1 MHKSFLFLLIG
12 LLVNGPLSAQ
22 EPGENPSAL
31 SLEEF
36 LRSVAAYHPAARN
49 ADLVIQQAEANLRM
63 AKGAFDPKAYG
74 IWDQK
79 SFDGKNYFS
88 VGSAGI
94 KVQSAFGVSVKSEFN
109 LARGQFLNPEN
120 NLPAEG
126 QAVLGINVPLLNGLL
141 FDPFRAELQ
150 QARLG
155 LQGGAAQRRS
165 QLNDFLFGAGLAY
178 LDWALA
184 HYQVQI
190 FQQAADVAAQRL
202 KIVAES
208 FIQGDKPAIDTLE
221 TYIQLQNRSFDL
233 NEALLERANARQTLE
248 TFFWEQGKPVWTNAL
263 NVLIPEPLPLPPSN
277 QNPVL
282 EQYLLDLAKRHPD
295 LQDLA
300 VELQILNV
308 DRRIA
313 AEQFKPRLDFSYNIL
328 STGTDFLPI
337 LTGNYKWGLNFS
349 FPLFLRKEQGKMEN
363 VRLKQIITGNKFDR
377 KLAEQEAKIRNYFNE
392 LQTTQQQIAL
402 YTEVARNYAQL
413 FEAEQIKFDLGESS
427 VFLLNTREQ
436 KLLEARLKLIKLQA
450 ILRKNLLALSW
461 ASGQLI

>member
-208 FIQGDKPAIDTLE
+208 FIQ
-221 TYIQLQNRSFDL
+221 
-233 NEALLERANARQTLE
+233 
-248 TFFWEQGKPVWTNAL
+248 
-263 NVLIPEPLPLPPSN
+263 LIACGS
-277 QNPVL
+277 
-282 EQYLLDLAKRHPD
+282 
-295 LQDLA
+295 
-300 VELQILNV
+300 
-308 DRRIA
+308 
-313 AEQFKPRLDFSYNIL
+313 
-328 STGTDFLPI
+328 
-337 LTGNYKWGLNFS
+337 
-349 FPLFLRKEQGKMEN
+349 
-363 VRLKQIITGNKFDR
+363 
-377 KLAEQEAKIRNYFNE
+377 
-392 LQTTQQQIAL
+392 
-402 YTEVARNYAQL
+402 
-413 FEAEQIKFDLGESS
+413 
-427 VFLLNTREQ
+427 
-436 KLLEARLKLIKLQA
+436 
-450 ILRKNLLALSW
+450 
-461 ASGQLI
+461 

>member
-263 NVLIPEPLPLPPSN
+263 NVLIPEPMPLPPSN

>member
-263 NVLIPEPLPLPPSN
+263 NVLIPEIGRAH
-277 QNPVL
+277 V
-282 EQYLLDLAKRHPD
+282 
-295 LQDLA
+295 
-300 VELQILNV
+300 
-308 DRRIA
+308 
-313 AEQFKPRLDFSYNIL
+313 
-328 STGTDFLPI
+328 
-337 LTGNYKWGLNFS
+337 
-349 FPLFLRKEQGKMEN
+349 
-363 VRLKQIITGNKFDR
+363 
-377 KLAEQEAKIRNYFNE
+377 
-392 LQTTQQQIAL
+392 
-402 YTEVARNYAQL
+402 
-413 FEAEQIKFDLGESS
+413 
-427 VFLLNTREQ
+427 
-436 KLLEARLKLIKLQA
+436 
-450 ILRKNLLALSW
+450 
-461 ASGQLI
+461 